1 MSRSTLIV
9 FSTDDHDS
17 YAIIDKI
24 PEGGDIYVDWEKSI
38 EEAKSEDPD
47 QWTHENVLQNMSNKG
62 WEFRILTL
70 GEFEVLCY

>member
-1 MSRSTLIV
+1 MSSPTLVV

-38 EEAKSEDPD
+38 EEAKLEDPD
-47 QWTHENVLQNMSNKG
+47 QWTHENALEGMSKRG
-62 WEFRILTL
+62 WEFRVLGC
-70 GEFEVLCY
+70 GEFELLCY